1 MLPSCED
8 LVARGIPV
16 THRDHLC
23 ELCGVDLLSER
34 AILCRRRR
42 IELREESMRDVEL
55 RAVLPR
61 WRRDGLTPPEM
72 ADRLR
77 VPVWRVLEA
86 LRAFVGRGSNRDRG
100 RR

>member
-1 MLPSCED
+1 MTSCEE
-8 LVARGIPV
+8 LIARGIPV
-16 THRDHLC
+16 TYRDRVC
-23 ELCGVDLLSER
+23 ELCGADISSEK

-42 IELREESMRDVEL
+42 IELREAQMRDAEMN
-55 RAVLPR
+55 AVLPR

-86 LRAFVGRGSNRDRG
+86 LRARVHRG
-100 RR
+100 